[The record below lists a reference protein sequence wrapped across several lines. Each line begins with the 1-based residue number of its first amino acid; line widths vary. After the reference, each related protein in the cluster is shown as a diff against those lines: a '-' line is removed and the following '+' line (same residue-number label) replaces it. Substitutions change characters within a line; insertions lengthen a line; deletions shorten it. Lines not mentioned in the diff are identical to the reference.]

1 MNTIIKI
8 INNRN
13 TLLVTALILGLA
25 IGKADFLKPYTLLV
39 LAIVMVFST
48 TSFDFKI
55 LKDYKYFAKSTLSAL
70 LLNYVIFGTIVLGLA
85 YFMVKDQNLWW
96 GYVVIAATPPG
107 VAIVPFSYI
116 FKSDTNYSLIGII
129 GVYLLSIV
137 LTPLIIELFVQDAD
151 INIWQ
156 LIKVTLEVIL
166 VPILLSR
173 LLIIKRIKPVT
184 EKIRGKVVNWGF
196 AIIIYTVIALNRDV
210 IFSDLKVVLTASFIF
225 FVAMFVAGFVFEKI
239 YKNKKP
245 RDLRISQN
253 LMLTIKSSGFAAGT
267 ALSVFGVESALPAAI
282 MAVFVILYLIVASF
296 VFAR

>member
-70 LLNYVIFGTIVLGLA
+70 LLNYVIFDTIVLGLA